1 MKVTDLLTMWN
12 QVFSGIKYHIKK
24 ISHECKE
31 LTECKGFPECE

>member
-1 MKVTDLLTMWN
+1 MNVTDLLTMWN